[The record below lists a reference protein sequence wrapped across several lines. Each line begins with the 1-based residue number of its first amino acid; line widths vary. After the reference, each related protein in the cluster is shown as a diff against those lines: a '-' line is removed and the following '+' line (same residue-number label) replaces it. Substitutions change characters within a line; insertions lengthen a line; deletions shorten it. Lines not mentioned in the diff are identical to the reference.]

1 MDVSTDASKEKKKK
15 KQGNFGS
22 RFSSLQIRYDDINL
36 PLPEGTTGHPR
47 GNLCTLT
54 FGQNNTG
61 EGGGRE
67 ARRGMRRELRI
78 VVAGIIGHAARSI
91 IPSIINSTDIA
102 LRGNQFPPRYLL
114 RFHKVTDRSS
124 FQLYR
129 SIVNDESWRYA
140 PFFVFVGEAST
151 RRRATMK
158 APFLIFRCFNIKL

>member
-61 EGGGRE
+61 EGGAGGE
-67 ARRGMRRELRI
+67 EGNE
-78 VVAGIIGHAARSI
+78 AGIA
-91 IPSIINSTDIA
+91 D
-102 LRGNQFPPRYLL
+102 
-114 RFHKVTDRSS
+114 
-124 FQLYR
+124 
-129 SIVNDESWRYA
+129 
-140 PFFVFVGEAST
+140 
-151 RRRATMK
+151 RRRWHYW
-158 APFLIFRCFNIKL
+158 PRGSFYYSEYH